1 MDVTVVS
8 GVPGVGASRVCQEAR
23 SRLGEGYTL
32 LNFGDVMLERAV
44 ARDRDLG
51 ADRDDLATL
60 PRREI
65 RVLQRRAAEFVA
77 ATARSQAVIL
87 DTHLAVATAHGFLT
101 GMPDAV
107 LADVDPAR
115 FVLVEADPETVAD
128 RRESVDHREYR
139 EQGLRAIDFHRD
151 LNRAAAMT
159 HSVATDAPVRLVE
172 NTGPVEEAAADLVA
186 IVSEADPSA

>member
-1 MDVTVVS
+1 MDVTVAS

-23 SRLGEGYTL
+23 SQLGEGYTL

-44 ARDRDLG
+44 ARNQDVAG
-51 ADRDDLATL
+51 RDDLATL

-65 RVLQRRAAEFVA
+65 RLLQRRAAEFVA
-77 ATARSQAVIL
+77 STARSQSVIL
-87 DTHLAVATAHGFLT
+87 NTHLAVATAHGFLT

-139 EQGLRAIDFHRD
+139 EQGPRAIDFHQD

-159 HSVATDAPVRLVE
+159 HAVATDAPVRLVE
-172 NTGPVEEAAADLVA
+172 NTGPVENAATDLVA

>member
-65 RVLQRRAAEFVA
+65 RLLQRRAAEFVA

-139 EQGLRAIDFHRD
+139 EQGLRAIDFHQD